1 MKRWLSILFFLG
13 LILLKPISQIGWE
26 VWYEVNEEYVAA
38 ELCENQDEPE
48 LECNG
53 KCYLMK
59 QLKKSEPAPTQNEE
73 DRAIN
78 PFSLKIELFQ
88 NCTQMDLVHEEFNIE
103 RGHDIFFYSN
113 SYAKDISPNIFH
125 PPINCV

>member
-26 VWYEVNEEYVAA
+26 VWYEVNEEYVAT
-38 ELCENQDEPE
+38 ELCENQDAPE

-53 KCYLMK
+53 KCYLIK
-59 QLKKSEPAPTQNEE
+59 QLKKSEPAPAQNEE

-88 NCTQMDLVHEEFNIE
+88 NCTQIELVQEAFNIE
-103 RGHDIFFYSN
+103 GRHDIFFYSN
-113 SYAKDISPNIFH
+113 SYVKDISQNIFH